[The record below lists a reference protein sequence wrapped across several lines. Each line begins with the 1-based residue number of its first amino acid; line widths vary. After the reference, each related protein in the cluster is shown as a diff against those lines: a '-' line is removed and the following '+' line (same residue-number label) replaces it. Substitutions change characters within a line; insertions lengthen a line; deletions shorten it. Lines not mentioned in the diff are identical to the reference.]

1 MARAQ
6 SPCKPHS
13 RTVSCTANA
22 TATASESKAAKEQQM
37 AHQQGRSGRWRRCL
51 PWRRWLRQRRCRP
64 CRPSVPSPQRR
75 LHAHTPAPCAGL
87 PYMGAVT
94 TGYAQTPTA
103 PLAPKPRHSHTTD
116 GSAQSAHDKPE
127 AAQTQKA
134 YSRQCGL
141 PRQHEGCQHG
151 ADTCCASCTSWARG
165 TCHTQPHAAVVRCF
179 CPHCDAHPRNDP
191 KGADVLAW
199 ERTANPHSVAKPV
212 ASECGWRRRHAPNT
226 ASSPAAPWTP

>member
-13 RTVSCTANA
+13 RTVGCTANA

-37 AHQQGRSGRWRRCL
+37 AHQQGQSGLWRRCL
-51 PWRRWLRQRRCRP
+51 PWRRWLRRRRCRP

-75 LHAHTPAPCAGL
+75 LHARTPAPCAGL
-87 PYMGAVT
+87 PCVSAVT

-103 PLAPKPRHSHTTD
+103 PLAPRPRHSHTTD
-116 GSAQSAHDKPE
+116 GSAQSVHDKPE

-141 PRQHEGCQHG
+141 PRQHKGCQHG

-226 ASSPAAPWTP
+226 ESSPAGPWTP